1 MNKTYFVIL
10 LFIMIFTNCVKEHQF
25 GKSNINE
32 IFFFNLSQQV
42 GSAEI
47 NKDSLTIK
55 IKVSAQANISSLYL
69 DSVYLSSYST
79 ISPGIKTIMDFTNPV
94 NYTLTA
100 ENGSKKVYVV
110 TVTKEI
116 ETPQLENNLLDN
128 WYTPLNKNYLEPGKN
143 EATIWATGN
152 AGVVTLGSA
161 NVNPVTISGNDL
173 AAELTTK
180 DLGSLGQLVGQR
192 IAAGS
197 IFTGNFILDISNPL
211 NSTKFGIGYTAR
223 PKSITLDYSYL
234 PGSPYRNG
242 KGQILSKVDSCDI
255 YLLLENKSSSQTKR
269 IATGWFRSGKQIV
282 KITELTIPLIYGTLP
297 SGTASYMFPSNN
309 LFGNSSDNITSLT
322 FVASSSANGA
332 LFEGGVNSKL
342 TINNIILNY

>member
-1 MNKTYFVIL
+1 MKKRFSVTIIL
-10 LFIMIFTNCVKEHQF
+10 IILFTNCVKENQF
-25 GKSNINE
+25 GKSDIKE
-32 IFFFNLSQQV
+32 LFYFSLSQQV
-42 GSAEI
+42 GSTEI

-69 DSVYLSSYST
+69 DSVQLSSYTT
-79 ISPGIKTIMDFTNPV
+79 IEPAVKAVMDFTKPI

-110 TVTKEI
+110 YVTKEI

-128 WYTPLNKNYLEPGKN
+128 WYTPQNKNYLEPGKN

-161 NVNPVTISGNDL
+161 NVNPVSVSGNDL

-180 DLGSLGQLVGQR
+180 DLGALGQLVGQR

-197 IFTGNFILDISNPL
+197 IFTGKFILDISNPL
-211 NSTKFGIGYTAR
+211 NSTKFGIGFTAR
-223 PKSITLDYSYL
+223 PKSITLDYSYM

-242 KGQILSKVDSCDI
+242 TGQILSKVDSCDI

-269 IATGWFRSGKQIV
+269 IATGWFRSGKQID
-282 KITELTIPLIYGTLP
+282 KSTELTIPLIYGTLP
-297 SGTASYMFPSNN
+297 SGTASYMFPINN